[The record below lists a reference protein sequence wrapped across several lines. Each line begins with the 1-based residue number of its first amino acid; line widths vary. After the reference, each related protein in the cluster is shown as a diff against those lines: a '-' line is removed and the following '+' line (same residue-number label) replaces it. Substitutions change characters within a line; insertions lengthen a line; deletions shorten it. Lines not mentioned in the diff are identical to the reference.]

1 MAEAQEC
8 GRGARVPT
16 PQVEGG
22 TVEPM
27 AAIKV
32 ANPGAEVTRS
42 QAALAVNIC
51 AARGLQDVLRPS
63 LGPKGALK
71 M

>member
-1 MAEAQEC
+1 
-8 GRGARVPT
+8 
-16 PQVEGG
+16 
-22 TVEPM
+22 M
-27 AAIKV
+27 AAIKL

-42 QAALAVNIC
+42 QEALSVNVC
-51 AARGLQDVLRPS
+51 AARGLQDVLRPG

>member
-1 MAEAQEC
+1 
-8 GRGARVPT
+8 
-16 PQVEGG
+16 
-22 TVEPM
+22 M
-27 AAIKV
+27 AAIKL

-42 QAALAVNIC
+42 QAALAVNVC

>member
-1 MAEAQEC
+1 
-8 GRGARVPT
+8 
-16 PQVEGG
+16 
-22 TVEPM
+22 M
-27 AAIKV
+27 AAIKL

-42 QAALAVNIC
+42 QEALAVNVC
-51 AARGLQDVLRPS
+51 AARGLQDVLRPG